1 MRFSLVSSLLLAAAI
16 SGTAVGAEP
25 ARPSAARA
33 SQPAAGIKG
42 PANADAGPMS
52 LSPSQQMA
60 QYGNGVPQEPAAGA
74 DEGNAPA
81 PEKFD
86 YSVNKNSDVFGAS
99 LFSGSFVQRG
109 AMQFN
114 PDYLI
119 AVGDQLMMRF
129 WGGFNFEGVFT
140 VDPKGNVFIP
150 QVGPVNVLGV
160 RNRELQQVVEASVR
174 RVFRANVSIY
184 ASLAR
189 AQPVRVFVGG
199 NVRRPG
205 LYNGTSMD
213 SLLHYLDSSGGID
226 TDRGSFLNVVV
237 KRGEQVRASVNLYDF
252 LLKGVMPL
260 IQLGDGDVIFVEP
273 RHSTLKVGGLVEN
286 ARRFEFTG
294 KTIALADAMLLAKP
308 LPQATNVRVVRNSGT
323 VRNIDYYSLAIIANV
338 LIGDGDEVEFTAD
351 TKPGTITV
359 RVEGEHQSMQ
369 EYVLPY
375 GASMGTLLGQIKP
388 SAQSDMQNLQ
398 LFRQSV
404 QARQKELL
412 ETSLTNLQEAVLTA
426 RSGTAEE
433 AQLRKEEAGLMLQW
447 VDRAKKI
454 APRGQVVISR
464 AADRNNLVLENG
476 DLLHIPAKGSLILV
490 SGEVLFP
497 NAVAYDANWGLDDY
511 VRLTGGLTQHAD
523 TSRIIVAHPDGSF
536 DDAASLSGL
545 KAGDEIMVLPKVD
558 VKSRQIWKE
567 MTQVI
572 YQIAISA
579 RVALGL

>member
-1 MRFSLVSSLLLAAAI
+1 MRFSLVMSLVLAAAM
-16 SGTAVGAEP
+16 SNAVAAVNTGSSQSKPKAPEGTADIKAPTGEGAP
-25 ARPSAARA
+25 MALS
-33 SQPAAGIKG
+33 PAAT
-42 PANADAGPMS
+42 
-52 LSPSQQMA
+52 MA
-60 QYGNGVPQEPAAGA
+60 QYGAGTQMEAMNAAGA
-74 DEGNAPA
+74 GIPA

-86 YSVNKNSDVFGAS
+86 YSVNMKSDVFGAT
-99 LFSGSFVQRG
+99 LFSGSFVQQG

-150 QVGPVNVLGV
+150 QVGPVQVLGV
-160 RNRELQQVVEASVR
+160 RNRDLQAAVEASVR
-174 RVFRANVSIY
+174 KVFRANVSMY
-184 ASLAR
+184 ASLAK

-213 SLLHYLDSSGGID
+213 SLLHYLDSAGGID
-226 TDRGSFLNVVV
+226 TERGSFLNVVV
-237 KRGEQVRASVNLYDF
+237 KRGQQVRSAVNLYDF
-252 LLKGVMPL
+252 LLNGIMPM

-273 RHSTLKVGGLVEN
+273 RHHTFKVSGLAEN
-286 ARRFEFTG
+286 EKRFEFTEPS
-294 KTIALADAMLLAKP
+294 ISLADAVALAKP
-308 LPQATNVRVVRNSGT
+308 ASQATNVRIVRNSGT
-323 VRNIDYYSLAIIANV
+323 VRNIDYYSLASAANV
-338 LIGDGDEVEFTAD
+338 RITNGDEVEFTAD

-375 GASMGTLLGQIKP
+375 GASMGTLLARITP

-412 ETSLTNLQEAVLTA
+412 ETSLANLQQAVLTA

-433 AQLRKEEAGLMLQW
+433 AGLRKEEAGLMLQW
-447 VDRAKKI
+447 VDRARKI
-454 APRGQVVISR
+454 TPRGQVVISR
-464 AADRNNLVLENG
+464 AANRNDLVLENG
-476 DLLHIPAKGSLILV
+476 DILRIPAKGSLVLV

-497 NAVAYDANWGLDDY
+497 NAVAYNPKWALDDY
-511 VRLTGGLTQHAD
+511 VRVTGGFTQHAD
-523 TSRIIVAHPDGSF
+523 SSRIVVAHPDGSF
-536 DDAASLSGL
+536 DDGGNLSGL

-567 MTQVI
+567 VTQVI
-572 YQIAISA
+572 YQIAIA
-579 RVALGL
+579 AKVAIGL